1 MQVSNLRKEREA
13 TITKIKRETVDDSER
28 VRIVQRENAQLH
40 MKLKTLNGELE
51 EIRAHKEKQG
61 FETDSLTRVQ
71 QKQITEH
78 AATVKSLEVMCS
90 KLMK

>member
-1 MQVSNLRKEREA
+1 
-13 TITKIKRETVDDSER
+13 
-28 VRIVQRENAQLH
+28 

-51 EIRAHKEKQG
+51 EIRAHREKQG

-78 AATVKSLEVMCS
+78 AATIKSLEVCS
-90 KLMK
+90 FEIIHTLKLKL

>member
-1 MQVSNLRKEREA
+1 
-13 TITKIKRETVDDSER
+13 
-28 VRIVQRENAQLH
+28 

-61 FETDSLTRVQ
+61 FETDSITRVQ

-78 AATVKSLEVMCS
+78 AATVKSLEVICS
-90 KLMK
+90 KLIK